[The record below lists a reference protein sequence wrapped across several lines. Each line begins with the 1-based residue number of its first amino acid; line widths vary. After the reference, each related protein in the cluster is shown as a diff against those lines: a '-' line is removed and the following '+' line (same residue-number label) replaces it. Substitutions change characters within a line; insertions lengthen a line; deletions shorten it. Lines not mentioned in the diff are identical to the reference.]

1 VIVVECPGSEWIV
14 KLGPVSRINVAGSR
28 KAAEEG
34 ALLGI
39 REVVAAVMAKAKDLV
54 PPLQQGA
61 ICAGDCGEPE
71 VKEVEAKPTLWSYQL
86 PDGKWFSMASSG
98 VFGYQLV
105 CRRTD
110 E

>member
-1 VIVVECPGSEWIV
+1 MIVIECPGSEWIV
-14 KLGPVSRINVAGSR
+14 KLGPVSKVNVAGGR

-34 ALLGI
+34 AALQI
-39 REVVAAVMAKAKDLV
+39 RETVTAVMAMAKDMV
-54 PPLQQGA
+54 PLLQQGA
-61 ICAGDCGEPE
+61 VCAGDCGTPE
-71 VKEVEAKPTLWSYQL
+71 AREVEAKPSVWSIQL

-105 CRRTD
+105 CRRAD